1 MRSLFP
7 FDRGLL
13 LTLGILLLITIA
25 AVAPV
30 VFTSSAASNKSDK
43 GQPKSKMF
51 GDYDIRRDKNSHKK
65 IAEIRGRRGK
75 SAAEVADLRD
85 KFVTGEKK
93 LKARVPTLV
102 VEYDD
107 ALKVPEVI
115 APDPKMGK
123 AFLTPPGQEK
133 RSEKLRGFLRDNA
146 DLTGLDSTQIEDLK
160 VASDY
165 KNPEDDLG
173 IAELEQDIDGI
184 PVFRGGVK
192 AGFTKNHEIVRII
205 NNLAPGID
213 STNVSNDFGDARSA
227 LLSAANN
234 VAHQFGPGE
243 NISAA
248 TEASPNKVM
257 FGSGDFAPT
266 AEKMYFP
273 IEPGVAVPAW
283 RVLVWEDDAAYYVIV
298 DAQDG
303 TALWRKNITDSQTQS
318 ATFNVYANPNAM
330 VNIADSPF
338 PMTPG
343 PTSPNGVEAGP
354 LARTLVT
361 RIGNEAPY
369 TFNNLGWITDGNNT
383 TDGNNVQAGLD
394 RESPNSQTGAT
405 VGIDP
410 NGVPS
415 GTNRVFD
422 FPFNPG
428 VPVTSGSPSA
438 GDSPLPAGQSPG
450 TCQAQGTATAP
461 TDYQKAVVTQLFY
474 IANWYHDETYRLGF
488 TEAAGNFQNDNFGR
502 GGVASDRVSAESQD
516 CSGTNNA
523 NFSTPADGGRGRMQM
538 YIWVNPTPDFDGS
551 LDADVVIHEL
561 THGLSNRLHG
571 NGSGLS
577 GLNMSRAMGEGWSDF
592 FAHAMLSEPSDPING
607 IYQTGGYATYNLRG
621 GANLYNNYYYGI
633 RRFPKAV
640 MAFTGPNGKPHN
652 PLTFNDVDATKI
664 NLSDGAFAP
673 AFTTASDGVHAAGEV
688 WSSALWEVRAKYVQ
702 RLGWAVGNRRV
713 LQHVTDGMKLA
724 PISPTF
730 LQERDAIAA
739 AAIATGDPEDV
750 ADVWAGFAIRGMGWT
765 ASIQNSGGST
775 ADGSGTGQTRV
786 TEAFDGPNLII
797 SPDITVSDATTGDN
811 DGFFEPGET
820 VKITVSLKNVTGLA
834 ADNVNAQIVGGGSAA
849 YGSIAH
855 NGTASNQINYTI
867 PANTQCGAAVN
878 VTINVNSTL
887 GPTSFNRTI
896 NTGQAVSSFAE
907 NFDGVSSPAL
917 PAGWSAVQTLNGPAF
932 VTTPNNVVSAP
943 NALFAAYPTTSAG
956 GSDITTPPMA
966 IGIQAADLS
975 FGNRYD
981 TEAGWDGGVLEIS
994 IAGGPFTDIVTAGGS
1009 FIDNGYNAPM
1019 AAATSTASYTA
1030 NPLQGRNGWTGNS
1043 SGYLTTKVRLPAAAA
1058 GQNVQFKF
1066 RFGADDN
1073 TAGAGANPGW
1083 YIDNM
1088 QLFGNA
1094 SCSFTAAR
1102 KTHADFDGDGRADLS
1117 VYRPTD
1123 STWHVAASSN
1133 GAYSAV
1139 SFGVPGDIPVPGDY
1153 DGDGKTDRA
1162 VWRSSDATWYFL
1174 NANGG
1179 FSFITFGLPGDV
1191 PTPADYDGD
1200 GKTDLS
1206 VWRPSDQT
1214 WFYVR
1219 SSNSAFYAIPFGI
1232 AGDKPVPADYDGD
1245 LKADLAVFRQ
1255 SNSTWYIVKSIDNNF
1270 YQYPFGIAGDQPVQN
1285 DFDGDGRCDIAV
1297 YRSSDSTWYFLTASF
1312 TFYSM
1317 SFGLPGD
1324 VPAPADFD
1332 GDGATDVAVYRG
1344 GTWFYIGSKNSAFYQ
1359 FNFGISGDTS
1369 VPTTYLPKI
1378 SN

>member
-7 FDRGLL
+7 LDRGYF

-30 VFTSSAASNKSDK
+30 SFTSSAASNKNDER
-43 GQPKSKMF
+43 QPKAKKI
-51 GDYDIRRDKNSHKK
+51 GDYDIRRDKNSHVK

-75 SAAEVADLRD
+75 SAAEIADLRD
-85 KFVTGEKK
+85 KLVAGEKK
-93 LKARVPTLV
+93 LKAHVPTLV
-102 VEYDD
+102 VEYDQD
-107 ALKVPEVI
+107 LKVPEVI

-133 RSEKLRGFLRDNA
+133 KSEKLRGFVRDNS
-146 DLTGLDSTQIEDLK
+146 DLMGLNSTQIADLK
-160 VASDY
+160 VAEDY
-165 KNPEDDLG
+165 KNPENDLG

-184 PVFRGGVK
+184 PVFRGSVK
-192 AGFTKNHEIVRII
+192 AGFTKNHEIVQVI

-213 STNVSNDFGDARSA
+213 PSSVSKDFGDAGTA
-227 LLSAANN
+227 LVAAANN

-243 NISAA
+243 NVSAVVE
-248 TEASPNKVM
+248 TSPNKVV
-257 FGSGDFAPT
+257 FGAGDFAPT
-266 AEKMYFP
+266 AEKMFFP
-273 IEPGVAVPAW
+273 TEPGVAVPAW
-283 RVLVWEDDAAYYVIV
+283 RVLIWEDDAAYYVIV

-303 TALWRKNITDSQTQS
+303 TVLWRKNLTDSQTQS

-338 PMTPG
+338 PMSPG
-343 PTSPNGVEAGP
+343 PNSPNGVQAAALG
-354 LARTLVT
+354 RTLIT

-369 TFNNLGWITDGNNT
+369 TFNDLGWITDGNNT

-394 RESPNSQTGAT
+394 RENPNSQVGAT

-428 VPVTSGSPSA
+428 IPVGSGLPSA
-438 GDSPLPAGQSPG
+438 GDSPLPAGQTPA
-450 TCQAQGTATAP
+450 TCQAQGTATPP
-461 TDYQKAVVTQLFY
+461 TDFQKAVVTQLFY

-488 TEAAGNFQNDNFGR
+488 TEAARNFQNNNFGR
-502 GGVASDRVSAESQD
+502 GGNAGDRVAAESQD

-523 NFSTPADGGRGRMQM
+523 NFTTPSDGSRGRMQM

-577 GLNMSRAMGEGWSDF
+577 GLNMSRGMGEGWSDF
-592 FAHAMLSEPSDPING
+592 YAHSMLSEPSDPINAV
-607 IYQTGGYATYNLRG
+607 YPTGGYATYNLRG
-621 GANLYNNYYYGI
+621 GVNLYNNYYYGI

-652 PLTFNDVDATKI
+652 PLTFKDIDSTKI
-664 NLSDGAFAP
+664 DLSDGAFPP
-673 AFTTASDGVHAAGEV
+673 AINLPADSVHPAGEV
-688 WSSALWEVRAKYVQ
+688 WSSALWEVRAKYIE

-739 AAIATGDPEDV
+739 AAIATGTPEDV
-750 ADVWAGFAIRGMGWT
+750 ADVWAGFAIRGMGWS

-775 ADGSGTGQTRV
+775 ADGTGTGLTRV

-797 SPDITVSDATTGDN
+797 SPDIAVSDATTGDN

-820 VKITVSLKNVTGLA
+820 VKITLSLKNVTGLA
-834 ADNVNAQIVGGGSAA
+834 ADNVNAQIAGGGSAA
-849 YGSIAH
+849 YGTIAH

-878 VTINVNSTL
+878 ITINATSSL
-887 GPTSFNRTI
+887 GPTSFTRAI
-896 NTGQAVSSFAE
+896 PTGKAVSSFTE
-907 NFDGVSSPAL
+907 NFDGVTAPAL
-917 PAGWSAVQTLNGPAF
+917 PAGWSALSVQNGINF
-932 VTTPNNVVSAP
+932 VTTTNNVNTAP
-943 NALFAAYPTTSAG
+943 NAMFAANPTTVGG
-956 GSDITTPPMA
+956 GSDLTSPTIPVTISGA
-966 IGIQAADLS
+966 ILS
-975 FGNRYD
+975 FRNRYD
-981 TEAGWDGGVLEIS
+981 TEAGWDGGVVEIS
-994 IAGGPFTDIVTAGGS
+994 VAGGAFQDIIAAGGA
-1009 FIDNGYNAPM
+1009 FVDNGYNGNLGAGIN
-1019 AAATSTASYTA
+1019 
-1030 NPLQGRNGWTGNS
+1030 NPLAGRSAWTGNS
-1043 SGYLTTKVRLPAAAA
+1043 NGYVTTNIRLPAAAV

-1083 YIDNM
+1083 YIDNV
-1088 QLFGNA
+1088 QVFGNA
-1094 SCSFTAAR
+1094 TCSFTSKHR
-1102 KTHADFDGDGRADLS
+1102 VIADFEGDGRSDLS
-1117 VYRPTD
+1117 VYRPGD

-1133 GAYSAV
+1133 GAYSPV
-1139 SFGVPGDIPVPGDY
+1139 SFGIPGDIPVPGDY
-1153 DGDGKTDRA
+1153 DGDGITDRA
-1162 VWRSSDATWYFL
+1162 VWRSSDATWYFIL
-1174 NANGG
+1174 ANGG
-1179 FSFITFGLPGDV
+1179 FSFVTFGLPGDI

-1200 GKTDLS
+1200 GRTDFS
-1206 VWRPSDQT
+1206 VWRPSDHT

-1219 SSNSAFYAIPFGI
+1219 SKDSAFFAIPFGVD
-1232 AGDKPVPADYDGD
+1232 GDKPVAADYDGD
-1245 LKADLAVFRQ
+1245 AKADLAVFRT
-1255 SNSTWYIVKSIDNNF
+1255 SNSTWFIVKSTDNNF
-1270 YQYPFGIAGDQPVQN
+1270 YQYPFGVAGDQPVQS
-1285 DFDGDGRCDIAV
+1285 DYDGDGRCDIAV
-1297 YRSSDSTWYFLTASF
+1297 YRSSDSTWYFLTANF
-1312 TFYSM
+1312 AFYSM
-1317 SFGLPGD
+1317 SFGVPGD

-1332 GDGATDVAVYRG
+1332 GDGSTDVAVYRG
-1344 GTWFYIGSKNSAFYQ
+1344 GSWFYIGTKNGAFYQ
-1359 FNFGISGDTS
+1359 FNFGIPGDLP
-1369 VPTTYLPKI
+1369 VPTAYLPKM